1 MFRSLGTKWSVGG
14 SVLVFLPLL
23 LFGPNG
29 QWVVQFWPFFLTK
42 WSVGGSVLVF
52 LPLLFVLTKWSVG
65 GSVLVFLALFGPNG
79 QWVVR
84 FWSFWHYY
92 CLDQMVSGWFGFGL
106 LAYFVWTKWSV
117 GGSSIGLFG
126 PSG

>member
-29 QWVVQFWPFFLTK
+29 QWVVQFWPFF
-42 WSVGGSVLVF
+42 
-52 LPLLFVLTKWSVG
+52 LTKWSVG